1 METSDRL
8 IGVGA
13 LIVCL
18 TWSGIKISEY
28 YFKINPPP
36 SQITQPKKT
45 DVVTPWVNT
54 LVSLPVTNPDDF
66 KYDGYVWKYKETEIW
81 TTNGLKFVSLSNRED
96 IKLTDIE
103 KTTLYN
109 AFLEWNKVY
118 SEQAK
123 LSYKIN

>member
-1 METSDRL
+1 M
-8 IGVGA
+8 
-13 LIVCL
+13 
-18 TWSGIKISEY
+18 
-28 YFKINPPP
+28 
-36 SQITQPKKT
+36 
-45 DVVTPWVNT
+45 VTPWVNT